1 MKRERHPLWFV
12 RWQDASHPRGE
23 WQAVENAEN
32 GPVETWTIGF
42 LICKDAQSLTL
53 AATVAMD
60 GDGQPDQFTAEMQI
74 PRSCVTSIIELP
86 RDGSDARIVYAR
98 KPRKKRAAG

>member
-1 MKRERHPLWFV
+1 MKREKHPLWFV

-23 WQAVENAEN
+23 WQSVDDAEN

-42 LICKDAQSLTL
+42 LICKSRESITL

-60 GDGQPDQFTAEMQI
+60 EAGEPEQFTAEMQI
-74 PRSCVTSIIELP
+74 PRSCVTSIVELP
-86 RDGSDARIVYAR
+86 RDGSEARIVFAR
-98 KPRKKRAAG
+98 KSRRKKP